1 MFYDSDEEI
10 LSMNST
16 REHAESDQDIDKN
29 GFIGNGSEFENHKDH
44 DSIDVPGLEAMVMP
58 MLCVKLLW
66 GERWIFF
73 FFLLPLLFIVDLK
86 YYILS

>member
-1 MFYDSDEEI
+1 
-10 LSMNST
+10 MNST

-58 MLCVKLLW
+58 MLCVKLL
-66 GERWIFF
+66 
-73 FFLLPLLFIVDLK
+73 
-86 YYILS
+86 